1 MKILAKTTGPT
12 LVCTS
17 GDFLD
22 SYKYRL
28 VDYDIQ
34 VRGWNNRNLLEIKG
48 FVEDTVSTKE
58 LESLGEEEFIKKY
71 VEKKEEVKVEEAKVE
86 EEVIEPV
93 VEEEPINKKFKKKQ
107 RKNI

>member
-71 VEKKEEVKVEEAKVE
+71 VEKKEEAKVE

>member
-12 LVCTS
+12 LVCAS

-34 VRGWNNRNLLEIKG
+34 VRGWNNRNLLDINCFIDDEVSSQELDKLG
-48 FVEDTVSTKE
+48 F
-58 LESLGEEEFIKKY
+58 EEFVKKY
-71 VEKKEEVKVEEAKVE
+71 NKNKIKEETPVV